1 MGKHE
6 TRKKNKLLLKLLKQG
21 SMFYNEFTDTYYC
34 DIEKVHV
41 KGDKIFLFLEKEYS
55 E

>member
-1 MGKHE
+1 MKNYE
-6 TRKKNKLLLKLLKQG
+6 VRKENLVLLELLKKG
-21 SMFYNEFTDTYYC
+21 CMFYNEFTDTYYC

-41 KGDKIFLFLEKEYS
+41 KGDEIFLFLEKEFQ